1 MALKKL
7 TDLSASELA
16 AELKKAGLAI
26 SAETFDEREAILRL
40 TTHLIDKG
48 EDPTSY
54 EFTIDA
60 SEKASKSTVPEKK
73 DDLAEL
79 KVTARQKLLAKIV
92 KFERNY
98 FTQEGR
104 GL

>member
-1 MALKKL
+1 MKL
-7 TDLSASELA
+7 TDLPSSELA

-26 SAETFDEREAILRL
+26 SSETFDEREAILRL

-48 EDPTSY
+48 EDPISY

-60 SEKASKSTVPEKK
+60 SEKEYNSTVPEQK
-73 DDLAEL
+73 DDLAEQ
-79 KVTARQKLLAKIV
+79 KVTARQELLAKIV

>member
-1 MALKKL
+1 MKL
-7 TDLSASELA
+7 TDLSAPELA

-26 SAETFDEREAILRL
+26 SADTFDEREAILRL

-60 SEKASKSTVPEKK
+60 SEKESKSTVPEKK
-73 DDLAEL
+73 DDLAEQ